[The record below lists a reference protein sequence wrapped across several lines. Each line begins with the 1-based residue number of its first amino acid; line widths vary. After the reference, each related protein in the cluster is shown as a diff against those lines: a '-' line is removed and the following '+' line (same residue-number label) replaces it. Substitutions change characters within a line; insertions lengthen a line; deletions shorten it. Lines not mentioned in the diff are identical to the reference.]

1 MSVRIGLISDIHV
14 DLNRIQGEEVV
25 TSLLALE
32 AVRRKLDILL
42 LAGDISSDYALS
54 LKTIKALEDASCVR
68 VLFVPGN
75 HDIWN
80 ENYPGRTAWES
91 YEALLEHPGNLA
103 RGAAALSAGWTAV
116 GDLGWY
122 DFAYGDPSFS
132 RADFKRMSYGK
143 RTWQDKIKSVWDRST
158 LDMHRL
164 FMERLEKRL
173 IEAAKTN
180 AVKKSANVNFV
191 AAATNAMQDADQAVS
206 LDSGATG
213 QKIIFV
219 THVVQIREFTVQNPG
234 PQWKYFNAF
243 LGSPEYGELA
253 LRYGTKLS
261 VCGHVHHR
269 QQYVRGETRFVCPC
283 LGYVTEWPAPA
294 DPEKQIAETLQVFE
308 LGPREAI
315 PLTNAGGQAA
325 VERDSNA

>member
-103 RGAAALSAGWTAV
+103 RGA
-116 GDLGWY
+116 
-122 DFAYGDPSFS
+122 
-132 RADFKRMSYGK
+132 
-143 RTWQDKIKSVWDRST
+143 
-158 LDMHRL
+158 
-164 FMERLEKRL
+164 
-173 IEAAKTN
+173 
-180 AVKKSANVNFV
+180 
-191 AAATNAMQDADQAVS
+191 
-206 LDSGATG
+206 
-213 QKIIFV
+213 
-219 THVVQIREFTVQNPG
+219 
-234 PQWKYFNAF
+234 
-243 LGSPEYGELA
+243 
-253 LRYGTKLS
+253 
-261 VCGHVHHR
+261 
-269 QQYVRGETRFVCPC
+269 
-283 LGYVTEWPAPA
+283 
-294 DPEKQIAETLQVFE
+294 
-308 LGPREAI
+308 
-315 PLTNAGGQAA
+315 
-325 VERDSNA
+325 